1 MPIYNAVS
9 LLQDLIKCPSVTP
22 IEGGALDLLET
33 VLSDLGFVVERTTFS
48 EDGLD
53 DVENLYARYGTKA
66 PHLMFAGHTDVVPVG
81 DETSWT
87 KPPFSGEIIDG
98 EIYGRGAVD
107 MKGGIACF
115 IAAFSTFLNE
125 TPNFDGSVSLLITGD
140 EEGVAINGTEKLLK
154 YARDKGEVWDACI
167 VGEPTNPERLG
178 DMIKIGRRGSLSAR
192 ITVNGTQGHVA
203 YPHLADNPIRGAT
216 MMMAALM
223 EVPFDEGTN
232 EFPPTNLE
240 VTSIDVGNKAGNVIA
255 GKAVLQLNVRFNNLW
270 DEDTLKAEIIKRLD
284 AAANNPSLRKDK
296 STANYEIEFPN
307 RVSPVFLTQDDRLT
321 ETLGSAIET
330 IMGTRPQLSTTG
342 GTSDARFIKDFCPV
356 VEFGLVGQTM
366 HMVDER
372 ARVADVGKLADIYN
386 EFLKSWF
393 V

>member
-1 MPIYNAVS
+1 MPKYNAVS

-33 VLSDLGFVVERTTFS
+33 VLSDLGFVVERITFS
-48 EDGLD
+48 EDGED
-53 DVENLYARYGTKA
+53 DVENLYARYGTEA
-66 PHLMFAGHTDVVPVG
+66 PHFMFAGHTDVVPVG

-87 KPPFSGEIIDG
+87 QPPFSGEIIDG

-115 IAAFSTFLNE
+115 ISAFSIFLDEN
-125 TPNFDGSVSLLITGD
+125 PDFKGSASLLITGD

-167 VGEPTNPERLG
+167 VGEPTNPEHLG

-192 ITVNGTQGHVA
+192 VTVNGTQGHVA

-223 EVPFDEGTN
+223 GTPFDEGTD

-240 VTSIDVGNKAGNVIA
+240 VTTIDVGNKAGNVIA
-255 GKAVLQLNVRFNNLW
+255 EKAVFQFNIRFCNLW
-270 DEDTLKAEIIKRLD
+270 NEDSLRAEIDKRLD
-284 AAANNPSLRKDK
+284 SAANDPSLRKGK
-296 STANYEIEFPN
+296 SEAHYEIEFLN

-321 ETLGSAIET
+321 DTLSSAIET
-330 IMGTRPQLSTTG
+330 KLGTRPKLSTTG

-372 ARVADVGKLADIYN
+372 AKVTDVEKLADIYQ
-386 EFLKSWF
+386 EFLTSWF
-393 V
+393 A

>member
-1 MPIYNAVS
+1 MPKYNAVS

-22 IEGGALDLLET
+22 NEGGALGLLET
-33 VLSDLGFVVERTTFS
+33 VLSDLGFAVERITFS

-53 DVENLYARYGTKA
+53 DVENLYARYGTTA
-66 PHLMFAGHTDVVPVG
+66 PHFMFAGHTDVVPVG

-115 IAAFSTFLNE
+115 ISAFSTFVDAN
-125 TPNFDGSVSLLITGD
+125 PNFNGSVSLLITGD

-154 YARDKGEVWDACI
+154 YAREKGEVWDACI
-167 VGEPTNPERLG
+167 VGEPTNPNQLG

-192 ITVNGTQGHVA
+192 VTVNGTQGHVA

-223 EVPFDEGTN
+223 DIPFDEGTD

-240 VTSIDVGNKAGNVIA
+240 VTTIDIGNKASNVIA
-255 GKAVLQLNVRFNNLW
+255 GKAVFQLNIRFNNIW
-270 DEDTLKAEIIKRLD
+270 NEDSLRAEIIKRLD
-284 AAANNPSLRKDK
+284 TAADDPSLRKDK
-296 STANYEIEFPN
+296 PKADYDFEILN
-307 RVSPVFLTQDDRLT
+307 RVSPVFLTRDDRLT
-321 ETLGSAIET
+321 ETLSHAIGAT
-330 IMGTRPQLSTTG
+330 LGRTPQLSTTG

-372 ARVADVGKLADIYN
+372 AAVADVEKLSDIYH

-393 V
+393 A